1 MLIYSCIHTYIYILI
16 HTYVHTYTCSY
27 IHILIHTYAYT
38 YIHSCIHTY
47 AERIKNEIDSKKQMF
62 PSELSK
68 HLTRILNRQ
77 WHPILKD
84 MRRGLTSIGTKFL
97 GLGMVEIIGRPL
109 IILYPLGLGIMEIVE
124 IVRLLDTNK
133 TISIKNYMELFKC
146 ICYLFGTWQLLS
158 ITASFASMG
167 WMCLLIG
174 ISFLILTIDENLMK
188 YATPFLVPHLVML
201 DKLSYS
207 VGKLQEKL
215 VVSLEKIG
223 NGNNGSN
230 SNSNGNDNGNDN
242 GNGNGIGNGPD
253 IGGDNGS
260 RTNDGL
266 RRRYTGNLSAA
277 YGM

>member
-1 MLIYSCIHTYIYILI
+1 M
-16 HTYVHTYTCSY
+16 
-27 IHILIHTYAYT
+27 
-38 YIHSCIHTY
+38 HTY

-146 ICYLFGTWQLLS
+146 ICIY
-158 ITASFASMG
+158 
-167 WMCLLIG
+167 
-174 ISFLILTIDENLMK
+174 
-188 YATPFLVPHLVML
+188 LVP
-201 DKLSYS
+201 
-207 VGKLQEKL
+207 
-215 VVSLEKIG
+215 G
-223 NGNNGSN
+223 N
-230 SNSNGNDNGNDN
+230 
-242 GNGNGIGNGPD
+242 
-253 IGGDNGS
+253 
-260 RTNDGL
+260 
-266 RRRYTGNLSAA
+266 Y
-277 YGM
+277 